1 MGPAPAGQFV
11 AGGSCYGFDVLGF
24 KGIPGWF
31 HEDSVF
37 PQPLAVVHCFHL
49 VSSALQD
56 SSGSVA
62 QSSLTPALSSRS
74 LYRMRSEALL
84 ANLRE
89 S

>member
-1 MGPAPAGQFV
+1 MGPAPAGQSV
-11 AGGSCYGFDVLGF
+11 VGGSCYGFDVLGF

-31 HEDSVF
+31 QEDSVF

-49 VSSALQD
+49 VSSVLQD

-62 QSSLTPALSSRS
+62 LSSLTPASSS
-74 LYRMRSEALL
+74 WFLYRVRSEAFPE
-84 ANLRE
+84 NLER